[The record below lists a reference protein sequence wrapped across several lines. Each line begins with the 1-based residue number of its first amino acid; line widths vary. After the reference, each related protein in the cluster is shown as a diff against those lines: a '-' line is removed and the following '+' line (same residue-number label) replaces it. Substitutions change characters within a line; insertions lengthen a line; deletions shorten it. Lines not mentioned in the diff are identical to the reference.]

1 MHSMELPRKVIVG
14 SKVLETVGKLCVEMG
29 FKGRVLVLTGPH
41 TYHIAGKTVLSS
53 LAEQGLEASHI
64 LVEEASTS
72 SVERAVEAL
81 RRVNLAIGVGG
92 GKVIDVAKLASA
104 KAGIPFISCP
114 TAASHDGIASP
125 QASIRNVEGLT
136 SVRAQAPMAIVAD
149 IDVILKAP
157 YRLTASGCG
166 DILAKFTAV
175 RDWWLAHQLRGEYY
189 GDYAANLAL
198 MSAKLV
204 ARNSA
209 IIGEG
214 SEEGLRTVVEAL
226 ISCGV
231 AMSIAGSSRPCS
243 GSEHLFSH
251 ALERVAPGKALHGER
266 CGVGAIMMA
275 YLHKLR
281 WRRIRE
287 VLRRVGAPVTA
298 AELGVSAE
306 DVVEALTIAHQ
317 VRPERYTILGEK
329 GLTRA
334 SAEKLARVTQVI

>member
-1 MHSMELPRKVIVG
+1 MELPRKVIVG

-41 TYHIAGKTVLSS
+41 TYHVAGKTVLSS

>member
-1 MHSMELPRKVIVG
+1 MELPRKVIVG

-41 TYHIAGKTVLSS
+41 TYHVAGKTVLDS